1 MNIDGYPNRELSGVE
16 FTYTQDG
23 DTADGPDYQ
32 HLTVKTAD
40 AGGGPFLV
48 IATERWAL
56 EFEEIDAFADK
67 LRAVVKAIQE
77 NQPKRK
83 GKGGES

>member
-1 MNIDGYPNRELSGVE
+1 MNIDGFPNRELSSVE
-16 FTYTQDG
+16 FVYSQDG

-32 HLTVKTAD
+32 HLIVKTAD

-56 EFEEIDAFADK
+56 EFEEIEAFADK
-67 LRAVVKAIQE
+67 LRAVVKTIRE
-77 NQPKRK
+77 NQPK
-83 GKGGES
+83 GKEG